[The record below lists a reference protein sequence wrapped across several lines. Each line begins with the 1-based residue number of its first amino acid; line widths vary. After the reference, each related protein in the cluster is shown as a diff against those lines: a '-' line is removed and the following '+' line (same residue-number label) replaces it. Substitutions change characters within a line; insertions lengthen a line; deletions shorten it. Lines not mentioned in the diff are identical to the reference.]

1 MEGKKIKMK
10 YTLVTIHPSR
20 LVFHCV
26 GGGSVVPV
34 VVVAAS
40 LFLALKLKGLC
51 LILQNFVI
59 RRPLAQPNAG
69 HVGTQANQ
77 YTEVST
83 PTEMGSKTVASKVA
97 KKTSA
102 MLCVPVLHWIC
113 EACPVIEMND
123 VIPINTTWTFSGHG
137 TCEMC
142 K

>member
-26 GGGSVVPV
+26 GGGTTELVGSAVPV

-59 RRPLAQPNAG
+59 RRPLAQPKTG

-113 EACPVIEMND
+113 EECPVIEMND
-123 VIPINTTWTFSGHG
+123 VIPINTT
-137 TCEMC
+137 
-142 K
+142 